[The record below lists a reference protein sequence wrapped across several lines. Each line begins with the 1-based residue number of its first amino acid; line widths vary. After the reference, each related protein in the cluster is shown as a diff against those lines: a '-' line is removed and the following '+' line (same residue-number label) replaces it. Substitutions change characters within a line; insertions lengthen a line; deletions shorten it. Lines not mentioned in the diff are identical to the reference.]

1 MGNGVKKTVLEK
13 QLQTYGGFQQAIRKM
28 SKDDQDRYSSEGTPE
43 HARWQKK
50 VAEQNARRAYRE
62 KAIKAFEAQVPQW
75 GSYKGFS
82 PEEREKQ
89 VQERTEVAQA
99 WNAKRK
105 AFMAELDKNYPSIV
119 L

>member
-13 QLQTYGGFQQAIRKM
+13 QLQTYGGFQQNIRKM
-28 SKDDQDRYSSEGTPE
+28 SKDEQDRYSPEGTPGYT
-43 HARWQKK
+43 RWQKR
-50 VAEQNARRAYRE
+50 VAEQNERRTYRE

-82 PEEREKQ
+82 PEERDQQ
-89 VQERTEVAQA
+89 VKERAEVAQA

-105 AFMAELDKNYPSIV
+105 AFMADLDKNYPSIV